1 MVKLHLEDFECIE
14 DAFYPELTAEEEN
27 RLFYGE

>member
-1 MVKLHLEDFECIE
+1 MARLKTENIDLFEDTR
-14 DAFYPELTAEEEN
+14 ELTAEEEN